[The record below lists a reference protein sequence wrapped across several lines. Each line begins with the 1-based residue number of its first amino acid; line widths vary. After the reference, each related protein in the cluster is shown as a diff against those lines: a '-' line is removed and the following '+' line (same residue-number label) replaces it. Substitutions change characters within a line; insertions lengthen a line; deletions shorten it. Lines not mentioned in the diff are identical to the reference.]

1 MFIIALF
8 CNSTAITKCLHVRF
22 RSHTIFFSSPF
33 TLSLSLLIAHTHSS
47 LLFSCSIPF
56 PSLFLSY
63 PVPLS
68 FSVSCSLSHTYT
80 HTAAHRDL
88 AECQACPDPVGE
100 TTEEMGSTDLSFCV
114 CAAGFERDCK
124 VCNAYLG
131 ESTVY
136 NQKY

>member
-1 MFIIALF
+1 MFIIIVF
-8 CNSTAITKCLHVRF
+8 SNSTAITRCLHVRF

-33 TLSLSLLIAHTHSS
+33 TFLFLVLSLNPLSFSLSLLPCPSGFLC
-47 LLFSCSIPF
+47 LL
-56 PSLFLSY
+56 
-63 PVPLS
+63 
-68 FSVSCSLSHTYT
+68 FSVSCSLSHTHT

-136 NQKY
+136 N